1 MFSRSLQFHP
11 RAFHASAANTSRLVT
26 RHGLALQG
34 LSEARSQVQK
44 VSPDVEKRLANRL
57 SALGSRA
64 RPSRLAGLKNRMLWA
79 GLLLCL
85 LSFQGSQL
93 MARNDGL
100 AMGWVPPIE
109 PPGVVIV
116 TANSLQPQPSAA
128 SERLTDQDPVAGLKG
143 ENEALR
149 SALEQWSHAW
159 RQQDMGLYLA
169 AYAGDFEPAN
179 GMDRPAWAKWR
190 TARILG
196 KQHIRHDMQDVTV
209 QMDGGKALVQF
220 TQVYRDE
227 RAELTDHKT
236 MHWAKREGR
245 WLITREMID

>member
-1 MFSRSLQFHP
+1 
-11 RAFHASAANTSRLVT
+11 
-26 RHGLALQG
+26 
-34 LSEARSQVQK
+34 
-44 VSPDVEKRLANRL
+44 
-57 SALGSRA
+57 
-64 RPSRLAGLKNRMLWA
+64 
-79 GLLLCL
+79 
-85 LSFQGSQL
+85 

-149 SALEQWSHAW
+149 SALEQWSQAW

-169 AYAGDFEPAN
+169 AYADDFEPAN
-179 GMDRPAWAKWR
+179 GMDRQAWAKWR
-190 TARILG
+190 TARILS

-227 RAELTDHKT
+227 RAQLTDHKT
-236 MHWAKREGR
+236 MHWVKCEGR
-245 WLITREMID
+245 WLITREMTD